1 VENRKGKARLDADS
15 AAGQLSQRS
24 EPKWLLL
31 IHQIPPKPNYFRVKI
46 GRRLQRLGAAPIKN
60 SVYVL
65 PRSEQAY
72 EDFEWVVREIVE
84 GGGDASVCEARFV
97 EGLSDGEVEAL
108 FNAAREADYL
118 ELAGEARRVQ
128 STLSRSKK
136 TEDSKEEL
144 ETSIARLRK
153 RLAEIENIDFFAAS
167 GRDMVEALLVTLE
180 NRMKAAATQAS
191 EEGDAP
197 RPPMEKVQGRIW
209 VTRKGIHV
217 DRMASAW
224 LIRRFIDKDARF
236 KFVPGKGYRPQVG
249 ELRFDMFEAEFTH
262 EGDRCTFEV
271 LLQRFALS
279 EPALKQIAEIVHDID
294 LKDKKFGREDALGL
308 DRLIAGIAMANP
320 EDEKRLAEG
329 SAVFNSLYEYFKRKR
344 A

>member
-1 VENRKGKARLDADS
+1 M
-15 AAGQLSQRS
+15 SQRS
-24 EPKWLLL
+24 GPKWLLL

-65 PRSEQAY
+65 PRNEQAY

-97 EGLSDGEVEAL
+97 EGLSDAEVEAL
-108 FNAAREADYL
+108 FNSAREADYL
-118 ELAGEARRVQ
+118 ELAVEARRAQAMV
-128 STLSRSKK
+128 SHAKK

-144 ETSIARLRK
+144 ESSIARLRK

-167 GRDMVEALLVTLE
+167 GRNAVEALLGSLE
-180 NRMKAAATQAS
+180 AQLKASSSPSQQS
-191 EEGDAP
+191 DAP
-197 RPPMEKVQGRIW
+197 APGLPIEKVQARTW

-236 KFVPGKGYRPQVG
+236 KFVSGKGYRPEAG

-294 LKDKKFGREDALGL
+294 LKDGKFGREDALGV
-308 DRLIAGIAMANP
+308 DRLIVGVAMANP

-329 SAVFNSLYEYFKRKR
+329 SAIFNNLYEYFKRKR

>member
-1 VENRKGKARLDADS
+1 M
-15 AAGQLSQRS
+15 SQRS

-65 PRSEQAY
+65 PRSEQSY

-84 GGGDASVCEARFV
+84 GGGEASVCEARFV
-97 EGLSDGEVEAL
+97 EGLSDAEVEAL
-108 FNAAREADYL
+108 FNSAREADYL

-128 STLSRSKK
+128 SMLSRSKK

-144 ETSIARLRK
+144 ESSIARLRK
-153 RLAEIENIDFFAAS
+153 RLAEIENIDFFSAT
-167 GRDMVEALLVTLE
+167 GRDTIEALLVTLE
-180 NRMKAAATQAS
+180 ERLKASAS
-191 EEGDAP
+191 PPSERGDAP
-197 RPPMEKVQGRIW
+197 APRLSIEKVQARIW

-236 KFVPGKGYRPQVG
+236 KFVPGKGYRPEAG
-249 ELRFDMFEAEFTH
+249 EFRFDMFEAEFTH

-271 LLQRFALS
+271 LLHKFGLTD
-279 EPALKQIAEIVHDID
+279 PALRQIAEIVHDID
-294 LKDKKFGREDALGL
+294 LKDGKFGRQDALGL
-308 DRLIAGIAMANP
+308 DRLIAGIAMAHS
-320 EDEKRLAEG
+320 EDDKRLAEG
-329 SAVFNSLYEYFKRKR
+329 TAVFSGLYEYFRRKR

>member
-1 VENRKGKARLDADS
+1 M
-15 AAGQLSQRS
+15 SQRS
-24 EPKWLLL
+24 APKWLLL

-65 PRSEQAY
+65 PRSEQSY

-84 GGGDASVCEARFV
+84 GGGEASVCEARFV
-97 EGLSDGEVEAL
+97 EGLSDAEVEAL
-108 FNAAREADYL
+108 FNSAREGDYL
-118 ELAGEARRVQ
+118 EFAGEVRRLQ
-128 STLSRSKK
+128 SMLSRSKK
-136 TEDSKEEL
+136 AEDSKEEL
-144 ETSIARLRK
+144 ESSIARLRK

-167 GRDMVEALLVTLE
+167 GRETVEALLVTLE
-180 NRMKAAATQAS
+180 QRLKAFANPPSDQ
-191 EEGDAP
+191 GDAP
-197 RPPMEKVQGRIW
+197 APRLPIDKVQGRTW
-209 VTRKGIHV
+209 VTRKGIYV

-236 KFVPGKGYRPQVG
+236 KFVPGKGYRPEPG
-249 ELRFDMFEAEFTH
+249 ELRFDMFEAEYTH

-271 LLQRFALS
+271 LLQRFGLTES
-279 EPALKQIAEIVHDID
+279 ALKQIAEIVHDID
-294 LKDKKFGREDALGL
+294 LKDGKFGREDALGL
-308 DRLIAGIAMANP
+308 ERLIAGIAMTNP

-329 SAVFNSLYEYFKRKR
+329 TAVFNSLYEYFKRKR

>member
-1 VENRKGKARLDADS
+1 M
-15 AAGQLSQRS
+15 SQRS

-60 SVYVL
+60 SVYAL

-97 EGLSDGEVEAL
+97 EGLSDVEVEGL
-108 FNAAREADYL
+108 FNSAREADYL

-128 STLSRSKK
+128 SILSRTKK
-136 TEDSKEEL
+136 TEGSKEEL
-144 ETSIARLRK
+144 ESSIARLRK
-153 RLAEIENIDFFAAS
+153 RLAEIENIDFFAAT
-167 GRDMVEALLVTLE
+167 GRDTVEALLVTLE
-180 NRMKAAATQAS
+180 KRMKAAATEGS
-191 EEGDAP
+191 EEGDGP
-197 RPPMEKVQGRIW
+197 RPPMEKMQGRTW

-236 KFVPGKGYRPQVG
+236 KFVPGKGYRPEAG
-249 ELRFDMFEAEFTH
+249 EIRFDMFEAEFTH

-271 LLQRFALS
+271 MLQRFALS

-294 LKDKKFGREDALGL
+294 LKDGKFGRQDALGL

-320 EDEKRLAEG
+320 EDEKRLGEG
-329 SAVFNSLYEYFKRKR
+329 SAVFNSLYEYFKRKK

>member
-1 VENRKGKARLDADS
+1 MSKS
-15 AAGQLSQRS
+15 A

-31 IHQIPPKPNYFRVKI
+31 IHQIPPTPNYFRVKI
-46 GRRLQRLGAAPIKN
+46 GRRLQRLGAVPIKN

-65 PRSEQAY
+65 PKSEQSY

-97 EGLSDGEVEAL
+97 EGLSDAEVEAL
-108 FNAAREADYL
+108 FNSARETDYL
-118 ELAGEARRVQ
+118 ELAKEARRLR
-128 STLSRSKK
+128 STLPHGKK
-136 TEDSKEEL
+136 AEDYKEEL
-144 ETSIARLRK
+144 ESGIARLRK
-153 RLAEIENIDFFAAS
+153 RLEEIEKMDFFAAT
-167 GRDMVEALLVTLE
+167 GRDTVEGLLVSVEAKLKTS
-180 NRMKAAATQAS
+180 AA
-191 EEGDAP
+191 EEPQGDS
-197 RPPMEKVQGRIW
+197 PPTAVEKVQGRVW

-236 KFVPGKGYRPQVG
+236 KFVLGKGYRPEPR

-271 LLQRFALS
+271 LLQKFGLTES
-279 EPALKQIAEIVHDID
+279 ALKQIAEIVHDID
-294 LKDKKFGREDALGL
+294 LKDEKFGREDALGV
-308 DRLIAGIAMANP
+308 DRLIAGIAMAHP

-329 SAVFNSLYEYFKRKR
+329 SAVFNSLYEYFKKKR

>member
-1 VENRKGKARLDADS
+1 MSKPT
-15 AAGQLSQRS
+15 

-31 IHQIPPKPNYFRVKI
+31 IHQLPPKPNYFRVKI
-46 GRRLQRLGAAPIKN
+46 GRRLQRLGAVAIKN

-65 PRSEQAY
+65 PKSDQSQ
-72 EDFEWVVREIVE
+72 EDFEWVVREITE
-84 GGGDASVCEARFV
+84 GGGEASVCEARFV
-97 EGLSDGEVEAL
+97 EGLSDTEVEGL
-108 FNAAREADYL
+108 FNSAREADYL
-118 ELAGEARRVQ
+118 ELAAEARR
-128 STLSRSKK
+128 LRSQAPGGKK
-136 TEDSKEEL
+136 GDDHTDEL
-144 ETSIARLRK
+144 ESAIARLRK
-153 RLAEIENIDFFAAS
+153 GLEEIEKLDFFAAS
-167 GRDMVEALLVTLE
+167 GRDAVEALLVDLE
-180 NRMKAAATQAS
+180 
-191 EEGDAP
+191 
-197 RPPMEKVQGRIW
+197 EKVKTLVVAESEKDDVDAGAIEKLQGRVW

-236 KFVPGKGYRPQVG
+236 KFVPGKGYRPERG

-271 LLQRFALS
+271 LLQKFGLTD
-279 EPALKQIAEIVHDID
+279 PALKQIAEIVHDVD
-294 LKDKKFGREDALGL
+294 LKDEKFGREDALGV
-308 DRLIAGIAMANP
+308 DRLIAGIAMAHP

>member
-1 VENRKGKARLDADS
+1 MSRRG
-15 AAGQLSQRS
+15 

-65 PRSEQAY
+65 PRSEQSY

-84 GGGDASVCEARFV
+84 GGGEASVCEARFV
-97 EGLSDGEVEAL
+97 EGLSDAEVEAL
-108 FNAAREADYL
+108 FNSAREGDYL
-118 ELAGEARRVQ
+118 EFAGEVRRLQ
-128 STLSRSKK
+128 SMLSRSKK
-136 TEDSKEEL
+136 AEDSKEEL
-144 ETSIARLRK
+144 ESSIARLRK

-167 GRDMVEALLVTLE
+167 GRETVEALLVTLE
-180 NRMKAAATQAS
+180 QRLKAFANPPSDQ
-191 EEGDAP
+191 GDAP
-197 RPPMEKVQGRIW
+197 APRLPIDKVQGRTW
-209 VTRKGIHV
+209 VTRKGIYV

-236 KFVPGKGYRPQVG
+236 KFVPGKGYRPEPG
-249 ELRFDMFEAEFTH
+249 ELRFDMFEAEYTH

-271 LLQRFALS
+271 LLQRFGLTES
-279 EPALKQIAEIVHDID
+279 ALKQIAEIVHDID
-294 LKDKKFGREDALGL
+294 LKDGKFGREDALGL
-308 DRLIAGIAMANP
+308 ERLIAGIAMTNP

-329 SAVFNSLYEYFKRKR
+329 TAVFNSLYEYFKRKR

>member
-1 VENRKGKARLDADS
+1 M
-15 AAGQLSQRS
+15 SQRS

-46 GRRLQRLGAAPIKN
+46 GRRLQRLGAVPIKN

-65 PRSEQAY
+65 SRSEQSY

-97 EGLSDGEVEAL
+97 EGLSDAEVEAL
-108 FNAAREADYL
+108 FNSAREADYL
-118 ELAGEARRVQ
+118 ELAGEARRLQ
-128 STLSRSKK
+128 SMLSRSKK

-144 ETSIARLRK
+144 ESSIARLRK
-153 RLAEIENIDFFAAS
+153 RSAEIEKIDFFAAT
-167 GRDMVEALLVTLE
+167 GRDTVEALLVTLE
-180 NRMKAAATQAS
+180 ERLRAS
-191 EEGDAP
+191 ASSEQGDAARLP
-197 RPPMEKVQGRIW
+197 IEKVQARTW

-224 LIRRFIDKDARF
+224 LIRRFIDKGARF
-236 KFVPGKGYRPQVG
+236 KFAPGKGYRPEAG

-294 LKDKKFGREDALGL
+294 LKDEKFGREDALGL